1 MEDVYKYLINKIKNN
16 DIVVASISGGPDSM
30 ALLHILITLKK
41 EKNYK
46 LICCHINHNTG
57 RIGQLEEQHFVE
69 QYCKDNNIICETMT
83 IDTYNENN
91 FENEA
96 RKKRYE
102 FLENIINKYKAK
114 YLLTAHHGDDLI
126 ETILM
131 RLTRGSTLKGYSG
144 FSKIT
149 NKDNYQIIRPFI
161 ELTKE
166 DLIKYNEKNNIKYYI
181 DKTNLEDNHT
191 RNRYR
196 KYILPKLKQ
205 ENKNVHKKFYKF
217 SNILQEYEEYIDSQV
232 EKIIP
237 DIYQENKL
245 NLEQFNKLE
254 HLIQVK
260 IIYYILECIYKNDI
274 ILITDKHIELIYK
287 LINSNKANTY
297 INFPNKLKIKKTYKI
312 LTFKK
317 EDKLINNY
325 KYEINKD
332 INLPNGHNIEILD
345 NSNQT
350 DNYICRINKD
360 DVVLP
365 LYVRTRQNGDKMLVK
380 NLKGHKKINDIFTD
394 KKINLSERDTWPIVV
409 YSNNTIIWLPGLKK
423 SQFDKQNTQKYDIIL
438 RYY

>member
-1 MEDVYKYLINKIKNN
+1 MDQVYEYLKNKINNN
-16 DIVVASISGGPDSM
+16 DIVVTSISGGPDSM
-30 ALLHILITLKK
+30 ALLHILLNLKK
-41 EKNYK
+41 EVDYK
-46 LICCHINHNTG
+46 LICAHINHNTG
-57 RIGQLEEQHFVE
+57 RIGQLEEQHYVE
-69 QYCKDNNIICETMT
+69 QYCKDNNVICEVLT
-83 IDTYNENN
+83 IDKYSENN

-144 FSKIT
+144 FSRETK
-149 NKDNYQIIRPFI
+149 KSNYQIIRPFI

-166 DLIKYNEKNNIKYYI
+166 DLIKYNEENNIKYYI
-181 DKTNLEDNHT
+181 DKTNLEDTHT

-217 SNILQEYEEYIDSQV
+217 SNMLQEYEEYINNQV

-245 NLEQFNKLE
+245 NLEQFNTLE

-260 IIYYILECIYKNDI
+260 IIYYILECIYQSDI
-274 ILITDKHIELIYK
+274 IFITDKHIELIYK

-297 INFPNKLKIKKTYKI
+297 INFPNKLKIKKTYKV
-312 LTFKK
+312 LKFTK

-332 INLPNGHNIEILD
+332 INLPNGHNIEILE

-350 DNYICRINKD
+350 DNYICRISKD
-360 DVVLP
+360 DVTFP
-365 LYVRTRQNGDKMLVK
+365 LYVRTRQNGDKMMVK
-380 NLKGHKKINDIFTD
+380 NLKGSKKINDIFID

-409 YSNNTIIWLPGLKK
+409 DSNNTIIWLPGLKK